1 MSGLKTTETN
11 LDVNEII
18 NSLPENNIKKDSI
31 VILDLLRKLTK
42 KQPKV
47 WGDNF
52 IIGFGNYSYFRKNN
66 KTRFKYINT
75 TFSTNKN
82 KIIQYLTSPSTKKKE
97 FFKKMGTCKWGK
109 GCLHISKLD
118 DIDLKMLKELVSE
131 VKDNSWYS

>member
-52 IIGFGNYSYFRKNN
+52 IIG
-66 KTRFKYINT
+66 I
-75 TFSTNKN
+75 
-82 KIIQYLTSPSTKKKE
+82 IIQLTQP
-97 FFKKMGTCKWGK
+97 
-109 GCLHISKLD
+109 
-118 DIDLKMLKELVSE
+118 
-131 VKDNSWYS
+131 